1 MLNGGDALS
10 VRLGD
15 GRTLEV
21 LTAGPVDGIPLVFH
35 IGTPAGAAIYPPL
48 VDAARARGFRMVH
61 YSRPGYGLST
71 AQPGRSVADTAR
83 DVAAVL
89 EALGADRFVTI
100 GFSGGGPHGL
110 ACAALLPD
118 RCLAAA
124 SVSGLAPHG
133 VPDLDWFSGMTEDG
147 REVGSLAIEG
157 GPGLTLRLEKMAPEI
172 AAMLT
177 QPLDAAAL
185 SDPAVADI
193 AAFKTFLATSFRR
206 ALRGGVQGWR
216 DDELAFTR
224 SWGFDP
230 AVIACPLAVWHGEKD
245 QAVPPQHG
253 HWLAAH
259 IPNARAHFDPEGGHG
274 ALLRVHLREI
284 VDELADLADAH
295 SG

>member
-1 MLNGGDALS
+1 MLGDKDSLT

-15 GRTLEV
+15 GRVLEV
-21 LTAGPVDGIPLVFH
+21 LTAGPVDGMPLVFH
-35 IGTPAGAAIYPPL
+35 IGTPAGAALYPPL
-48 VDAARARGFRMVH
+48 VDAARSRGLRMVH

-71 AQPGRSVADTAR
+71 ALAGRSVADAAR

-89 EALGADRFVTI
+89 DAIGADRFATI
-100 GFSGGGPHGL
+100 GFSGGGPYGL

-124 SVSGLAPHG
+124 SIAGLAPYG
-133 VPDLDWFSGMTEDG
+133 VDDLDWFAGMEEG
-147 REVGSLAIEG
+147 NREGYSLAIAG
-157 GPGLTLRLEKMAPEI
+157 GAGLTLRLEKEAPEI

-185 SDPAVADI
+185 SDPAAADI
-193 AAFKTFLATSFRR
+193 AAFREFLAASFQRV
-206 ALRGGVQGWR
+206 LQGGIQGWR
-216 DDELAFTR
+216 DDELAFVHP
-224 SWGFDP
+224 WGFDP
-230 AVIACPLAVWHGEKD
+230 TAITCPVAVWHGEKD

-274 ALLRVHLREI
+274 VLFRVHLREI
-284 VDELADLADAH
+284 VDELAALAQAH